1 VEYAIAAHNSGSLT
15 PTDLHL
21 ALDAA
26 NLLVGTVAQMSAEP
40 QGTPVPDTGEG
51 GSTAGT
57 VPAPADETAGEDVE
71 DDKA

>member
-1 VEYAIAAHNSGSLT
+1 
-15 PTDLHL
+15 L